1 MIVTTINSKGKTY
14 ELTDKHIKH
23 METAG
28 LLTRNVRTRLNDG
41 WLLDDAVQAPMGTR
55 LVDWV
60 QHREAAKEAQLK
72 LERQRQRLEAERRRK
87 KPHLFNVPQKHGRGK
102 WCKHLMENDIFKKVA
117 R

>member
-60 QHREAAKEAQLK
+60 QHRSGERGATEVRTTTPTSGSRTTTKETA
-72 LERQRQRLEAERRRK
+72 
-87 KPHLFNVPQKHGRGK
+87 FV
-102 WCKHLMENDIFKKVA
+102 
-117 R
+117 